1 MKTYEDIR
9 AEYITA
15 SAIAKKKSS
24 ETERLAN
31 KARQAALRYQCI
43 AARKMAEYHKLFR
56 KSTYE
61 HLEANWLDSL
71 LRPLLEEI
79 EQRTGWQFANKDDLR
94 TFGLRC
100 ECPVRI
106 LSDSEDLDEYGE
118 RKTKA
123 YIVFTPYGN
132 GLRYDTGK
140 ANDRFPLNSI
150 GEINGFNN
158 EVEEVTSVE
167 QIIEFLQLNMESGD

>member
-1 MKTYEDIR
+1 MKTYEDIC

-15 SAIAKKKSS
+15 YSVAEKKSS
-24 ETERLAN
+24 ETQELAN

-43 AARKMAEYHKLFR
+43 AARKMNEYNKLSR
-56 KSTYE
+56 KSCRE
-61 HLEANWLDSL
+61 FREVNWVNSL

-79 EQRTGWQFANKDDLR
+79 EHRTGWQFANKDDLR
-94 TFGLRC
+94 TLGLRC

-123 YIVFTPYGN
+123 YIVFTPHEK
-132 GLRYDTGK
+132 GLNYDTGK
-140 ANDRFPLNSI
+140 ANNRFPLNSI
-150 GEINGFNN
+150 GEINGFNQ

-167 QIIEFLQLNMESGD
+167 QIIEFLQLQMESGG